1 MRAPQRRVAEHAHP
15 ASATSRWSIKAMRP
29 LLARPVHVR
38 EERTWPAVIV
48 SPSEKVAGDAPA

>member
-1 MRAPQRRVAEHAHP
+1 VSTRTP

>member
-1 MRAPQRRVAEHAHP
+1 
-15 ASATSRWSIKAMRP
+15 MRP

-38 EERTWPAVIV
+38 EERTWPEVIV